1 MYLPKYLPIEIKNK
15 IIIDMIILL
24 KNNNG
29 WRQIHNR
36 LKEDIYLRYVGS
48 IFECTFKYYYIK
60 RKYINIDYI
69 II

>member
-36 LKEDIYLRYVGS
+36 IKGDLYLRFIGS
-48 IFECTFKYYYIK
+48 IYEYTFKYYYI
-60 RKYINIDYI
+60 RRRYTDIAYI
-69 II
+69 